1 MLGSGIALTP
11 QEQPGAPGGIRTGWP
26 RFTVEVRGWMD
37 GMRMLEL
44 RDRQHV
50 LIKDV
55 KAIAKLEVISRE

>member
-1 MLGSGIALTP
+1 
-11 QEQPGAPGGIRTGWP
+11 
-26 RFTVEVRGWMD
+26 MD